1 MDKISPKFAKEEN
14 QKKKKN
20 TSVAGKL
27 ARNVVRRDC
36 HSIGASKLV
45 RNDRWDWE

>member
-27 ARNVVRRDC
+27 ARNVEKPRRRR
-36 HSIGASKLV
+36 GEV
-45 RNDRWDWE
+45 GGGRYT